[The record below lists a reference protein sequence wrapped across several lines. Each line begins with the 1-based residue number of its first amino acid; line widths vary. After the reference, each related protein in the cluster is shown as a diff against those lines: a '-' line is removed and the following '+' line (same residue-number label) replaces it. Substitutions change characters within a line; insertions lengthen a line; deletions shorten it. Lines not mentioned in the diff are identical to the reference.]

1 METRRITYTPQ
12 GGVCSKLMVIDAK
25 EDVIENVQIV
35 GGCHGNGQGMCALLK
50 GMRIEDAIGRLSG
63 IDCHG
68 RGNFM
73 PGPDGTGIETIQ
85 SMISLYPI
93 PRIFKI
99 LIDSSF
105 DNL

>member
-25 EDVIENVQIV
+25 DGVIENVQIV

-68 RGNFM
+68 RGTSC
-73 PGPDGTGIETIQ
+73 PDQLAKGLQEYLNTTSGQEV
-85 SMISLYPI
+85 
-93 PRIFKI
+93 
-99 LIDSSF
+99 
-105 DNL
+105 

>member
-50 GMRIEDAIGRLSG
+50 GMRIED
-63 IDCHG
+63 
-68 RGNFM
+68 FM
-73 PGPDGTGIETIQ
+73 PGPDGTGIEAIQ

>member
-12 GGVCSKLMVIDAK
+12 GGVCSKLM
-25 EDVIENVQIV
+25 ENVQIV

-68 RGNFM
+68 RGTSC
-73 PGPDGTGIETIQ
+73 PDQ
-85 SMISLYPI
+85 MAQALKQFN
-93 PRIFKI
+93 R
-99 LIDSSF
+99 
-105 DNL
+105 

>member
-50 GMRIEDAIGRLSG
+50 GMRLS
-63 IDCHG
+63 
-68 RGNFM
+68 
-73 PGPDGTGIETIQ
+73 
-85 SMISLYPI
+85 
-93 PRIFKI
+93 
-99 LIDSSF
+99 LIHI
-105 DNL
+105 

>member
-25 EDVIENVQIV
+25 ED
-35 GGCHGNGQGMCALLK
+35 GNGQGMCALLK

-68 RGNFM
+68 RGTSC
-73 PGPDGTGIETIQ
+73 PDQ
-85 SMISLYPI
+85 MAQALKQFN
-93 PRIFKI
+93 R
-99 LIDSSF
+99 
-105 DNL
+105 

>member
-50 GMRIEDAIGRLSG
+50 GMRPFVWHRLSWE
-63 IDCHG
+63 
-68 RGNFM
+68 GNFM
-73 PGPDGTGIETIQ
+73 PGPDGTGIEAIQ